1 MPRFHHRTYSLQ
13 FSHQFI
19 CQKLFK
25 SWKIEC
31 LRVPLVITGFLI
43 VNLQFPLHLW
53 DRATLKLIIPSPS
66 WKAANKMSG
75 NFPSPN
81 YIVLVIFFMTLVS
94 LGHFEAHKLKSTL
107 PETNIAP
114 EYGWLEDEISFWGGL
129 FSGAFAVSFREGNL
143 YTSFFQVTF
152 CFPKWRSLNPF
163 SKVTDKTP
171 KFGSLGRTW

>member
-1 MPRFHHRTYSLQ
+1 M
-13 FSHQFI
+13 
-19 CQKLFK
+19 FK
-25 SWKIEC
+25 SSIG
-31 LRVPLVITGFLI
+31 TGFLI

-129 FSGAFAVSFREGNL
+129 FSGAFAVSFREGNIPA
-143 YTSFFQVTF
+143 S
-152 CFPKWRSLNPF
+152 
-163 SKVTDKTP
+163 SK
-171 KFGSLGRTW
+171 